1 MLFGVQKLE
10 WCDYPV
16 VKNVEDCITVST
28 VYRRVT
34 DRQTDRHLV
43 TA

>member
-1 MLFGVQKLE
+1 MACLPEGEKTLLI
-10 WCDYPV
+10 CLA
-16 VKNVEDCITVST
+16 VST
-28 VYRRVT
+28 EYRRETDGRT